1 MGGLIG
7 ALVYSVLMWGV
18 FFQATPRVIAWL
30 GQRQASASQDAALK
44 KVNPAPPA
52 PQKIDPAGRP

>member
-30 GQRQASASQDAALK
+30 GQRQASASQDAAASK
-44 KVNPAPPA
+44 INVAPPA
-52 PQKIDPAGRP
+52 PEKLKPAGTP